1 MMENTMLQ
9 LRIDSRLKE
18 EASSMYAKL
27 GLDLPTAIQIFLTRS
42 VQLQDIPF
50 VVQLPDEDSAS
61 NAAVSAMKRMSA
73 MSAKNGI
80 ANMTL
85 DEINAE
91 IEEALRGKII
101 PVLNDEIIREY
112 DEYISR
118 QSPSLT

>member
-9 LRIDSRLKE
+9 LTIDSRLKE

-50 VVQLPDEDSAS
+50 VVQLADEDSDS

-80 ANMTL
+80 ADMTL

-91 IEEALRGKII
+91 IEEARK
-101 PVLNDEIIREY
+101 V
-112 DEYISR
+112 
-118 QSPSLT
+118 

>member
-50 VVQLPDEDSAS
+50 VAQFTAEDSDS

-73 MSAKNGI
+73 MAAENGI
-80 ANMTL
+80 ADMTL

-91 IEEALRGKII
+91 IEEVRKK
-101 PVLNDEIIREY
+101 
-112 DEYISR
+112 
-118 QSPSLT
+118 

>member
-50 VVQLPDEDSAS
+50 VAQFPAEDSDS
-61 NAAVSAMKRMSA
+61 HAAVSAMKRMSA
-73 MSAKNGI
+73 MSAENGI
-80 ANMTL
+80 ADMTL

-91 IEEALRGKII
+91 IEEVRKK
-101 PVLNDEIIREY
+101 
-112 DEYISR
+112 
-118 QSPSLT
+118 